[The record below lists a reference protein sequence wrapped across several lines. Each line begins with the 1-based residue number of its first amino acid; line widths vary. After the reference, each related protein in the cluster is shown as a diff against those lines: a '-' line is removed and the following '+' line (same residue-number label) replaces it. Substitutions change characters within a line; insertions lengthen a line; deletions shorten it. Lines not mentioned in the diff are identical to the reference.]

1 VIDFKHRHAGHCESG
16 TVASLLRH
24 NGLDLSEP
32 MVFGIGGGLF
42 FLHQPL
48 IRMGGIPLTSYRDA
62 PRAIIKNIGKRLGI
76 RWQQERFRR
85 EGSAMQALDASLAA
99 GRPVGIQ
106 TSVYWLPYFPVEM
119 RFHFNGHNLVVYG
132 KQGNEYLL
140 SDPVAETVV
149 TCGADDLQ
157 RARFARGPFPPRGLM
172 YYPEDVPTNP
182 DLEPAVREAIRT
194 TARRMADTP
203 IPFLGVR
210 GIHWLA
216 KKMERWPE
224 KLGKEKARMWVGSVV
239 RMQEEI
245 GTGGA
250 GFRFMYAAFLQ
261 EAGDLLDN
269 KVLRE
274 IAGDLTV
281 TGDRWRDFAVQG
293 ALLVK
298 KREESGDAYARLAS
312 ILRECGDRERE
323 IFNRLKTAV

>member
-1 VIDFKHRHAGHCESG
+1 MTDFKHLHAGHCESG
-16 TVASLLRH
+16 TVAALLRH
-24 NGLDLSEP
+24 DGLNLSEP

-62 PRAIIKNIGKRLGI
+62 PRAIMKNIGKRLGVEW
-76 RWQQERFRR
+76 RQHRYRCEEAGRK
-85 EGSAMQALDASLAA
+85 ALDGFLAA

-106 TSVYWLPYFPVEM
+106 TSVYWLPYFPMEM
-119 RFHFNGHNLVVYG
+119 RFHFNGHNLVVYD
-132 KQGNEYLL
+132 KQGDHYHI
-140 SDPVAETVV
+140 SDPVIETTV
-149 TCGADDLQ
+149 TCHSDDLQ
-157 RARFARGPFPPRGLM
+157 RARFAKGPFPPRGLI
-172 YYPEDVPTNP
+172 YYPQHVPR
-182 DLEPAVREAIRT
+182 DLDLRPAVRDAIRV
-194 TARRMADTP
+194 TARRMINIP

-216 KKMERWPE
+216 DKMQRWPE
-224 KLGKEKARMWVGSVV
+224 KLGIDKARLWVGSVV

-269 KVLRE
+269 AVLRD
-274 IAGDLTV
+274 AARDLTA

-293 ALLVK
+293 AMLVK
-298 KREESGDAYARLAS
+298 KRESEGDAFARLAAV
-312 ILRECGDRERE
+312 LHECADREQE
-323 IFNRLKTAV
+323 IFTRLKTAV

>member
-1 VIDFKHRHAGHCESG
+1 MSGFEHRHAGHCESG
-16 TVASLLRH
+16 TVAALLRH

-42 FLHQPL
+42 FLHLPL

-76 RWQQERFRR
+76 RWQQHRYYRQEAGR
-85 EGSAMQALDASLAA
+85 QALDAFLAA

-132 KQGNEYLL
+132 KQGDDYLI
-140 SDPVAETVV
+140 SDPVVETTV
-149 TCGADDLQ
+149 TCGSDDLQ
-157 RARFARGPFPPRGLM
+157 RARFAKGPFPPRGLI
-172 YYPEDVPTNP
+172 YYPEQVPVNP
-182 DLEPAVREAIRT
+182 DLRPAVRDSIRT
-194 TARRMADTP
+194 TARRMVNTP

-224 KLGKEKARMWVGSVV
+224 KLGIEKARLWVGSVV

-250 GFRFMYAAFLQ
+250 GFRFIYAAFLQ

-269 KVLRE
+269 AALRE
-274 IAGDLTV
+274 IARDLTATGDL
-281 TGDRWRDFAVQG
+281 WRNFAVQG

-298 KREESGDAYARLAS
+298 KRETGGDAFVRLAAM
-312 ILRECGDRERE
+312 LHECGDREQE
-323 IFNRLKTAV
+323 IFTRLKTAV